1 MKTIETLVI
10 PETIPWLR
18 NDLIEEAFEGQPAGY
33 AGYFLALS
41 PVVVKSDL
49 GSCLGPNTKPDRA
62 IVPPDGPN

>member
-18 NDLIEEAFEGQPAGY
+18 NDLIEEAFEGRPAGY
-33 AGYFLALS
+33 FRALS

-49 GSCLGPNTKPDRA
+49 GSCVRPNTKPDRA
-62 IVPPDGPN
+62 IVPPDRPN